1 MEGETEMND
10 VETVFLCLG
19 TNLLRSSSLI
29 YALRSEIEAVHSLS
43 KTPERSPVD
52 IDWTDVKSRLR
63 IASNETEENRRA
75 LMEMGIP
82 NYNA

>member
-1 MEGETEMND
+1 MSD
-10 VETVFLCLG
+10 VQIVFVCLG
-19 TNLLRSSSLI
+19 TKLLKSGKPI
-29 YALRSEIEAVHSLS
+29 YALRSEIEAVNSLS
-43 KTPERSPVD
+43 KTPGRSPVD